1 MNQVCKLF
9 QQVTRSKIVWLSL
22 AATIENQVDIAKAD
36 ESLST
41 YTAKELEDWVI
52 RHSWVT
58 SLEYGAGPDFPH
70 RTTQV
75 KLGQYK
81 ILVPGGRWLLWAHRV
96 DKEFILSYID
106 LDSEAL
112 ETTVLLTVGKSE
124 GIYDPVDCCDIWIVP
139 EAPKLTFRVVL
150 WNPSFVEPSSRRP
163 SGSLIP
169 IVVPLMVLQSM

>member
-1 MNQVCKLF
+1 M
-9 QQVTRSKIVWLSL
+9 TTSKTVWLSL
-22 AATIENQVDIAKAD
+22 ATTIENQVDTAKAD
-36 ESLST
+36 EPLSS

-52 RHSWVT
+52 RRSWST
-58 SLEYGAGPDFPH
+58 SMEYGTGPDSPH

-75 KLGQYK
+75 KLGRYK
-81 ILVPGGRWLLWAHRV
+81 ILVPGGRWLLWAYRV
-96 DKEFILSYID
+96 DSQFILSCID

-124 GIYDPVDCCDIWIVP
+124 GAYDPVNRFDIWIVP

-169 IVVPLMVLQSM
+169 IVVPLMVLQST